1 MVAATAVPFLG
12 TAVMAT
18 DHQIVDWAHG
28 RQASADD
35 ANAILCHR
43 LYSGVGISPWE

>member
-1 MVAATAVPFLG
+1 MVAATTVPFLG

-18 DHQIVDWAHG
+18 DHQVVDWVHG
-28 RQASADD
+28 RQASADA

-43 LYSGVGISPWE
+43 PYSEVGISP